1 MEWVTVAWL
10 MGTVGSVVGVFIAGY
25 VLRGRLAKAHQ
36 ALIESDLREQEQRL
50 AHVRKALA
58 AELEA
63 AHVRS
68 HGASL
73 DRSKLEERLKILADP
88 DPARRIRLLLEL
100 FPPATTGTTTATHES
115 GDQADG
121 GGSGPVADGPEA

>member
-25 VLRGRLAKAHQ
+25 VLRGRLASAQ
-36 ALIESDLREQEQRL
+36 LALVEDQLLEQEQRL
-50 AHVRKALA
+50 ANVRKALA

-63 AHVRS
+63 AHART

-100 FPPATTGTTTATHES
+100 FPPATTGTATITHQP
-115 GDQADG
+115 GDQADAA
-121 GGSGPVADGPEA
+121 GSGQVADGSED